1 MSARDKIAK
10 LMWPAML
17 YASKADGAGPAWV
30 DGGNSLAQVEA
41 RQAADAILAALPD
54 MIAPMVWEGNIADNG
69 MGGRYCVSWYGK
81 GKLGASLLFF
91 RYGNPDVQEHIA
103 GYSSF
108 EDMVTAANAHNRAA
122 IMAAFNGEAKP

>member
-17 YASKADGAGPAWV
+17 YASKVDGAGPAWV

-54 MIAPMVWEGNIADNG
+54 MIAPLVWEGFISGPYKIEVYDGGIATL
-69 MGGRYCVSWYGK
+69 WFYGK
-81 GKLGASLLFF
+81 AIEDDDEHESLG
-91 RYGNPDVQEHIA
+91 G
-103 GYSSF
+103 GYLTLVSMDDLI
-108 EDMVTAANAHNRAA
+108 EAANAHHRAA

>member
-17 YASKADGAGPAWV
+17 YASKVDGAGPAWV

-54 MIAPMVWEGNIADNG
+54 MIAPLVWVSQQYNIAAKG
-69 MGGRYCVSWYGK
+69 SGYCY
-81 GKLGASLLFF
+81 SLINTH
-91 RYGNPDVQEHIA
+91 GH
-103 GYSSF
+103 YSVAVLSPGSAKVISRATS
-108 EDMVTAANAHNRAA
+108 EDKAQAAANAHHRAS
-122 IMAAFNGEAKP
+122 IMAAFNGGAQT